1 MLNHNR
7 RWPGNSC
14 IQAIRT
20 RPSLALSLVL
30 LVCISGCGKD
40 GTTVDTMPPVLSTE
54 TATATPASTAFDLTG
69 RSVDPFVAADAKAIV
84 LVFIGADCPISNRYA
99 PEIRR
104 VEEKF
109 ARAGVKFWLVY
120 ADAEMSPDA
129 IRKHAKDYQ
138 LPQQVL
144 RDPHHALVR
153 LAQARVTPEA
163 AVFLPGAR
171 LVYHGR
177 LDNRY
182 ADFGKER
189 PEATQHDLEDV
200 LEAILQGKP
209 VPYFTAKAVGC
220 HIPNTK

>member
-1 MLNHNR
+1 M
-7 RWPGNSC
+7 
-14 IQAIRT
+14 
-20 RPSLALSLVL
+20 PSA
-30 LVCISGCGKD
+30 
-40 GTTVDTMPPVLSTE
+40 LSTE
-54 TATATPASTAFDLTG
+54 TAKATSVSTAFDLTG
-69 RSVDPFVAADAKAIV
+69 RTVNPFEATESKAIV
-84 LVFIGADCPISNRYA
+84 FIFIGADCPISNRYA

-104 VEEKF
+104 VAEKF
-109 ARAGVKFWLVY
+109 ARDGIKFWLVY
-120 ADAEMSPDA
+120 ADAELSPDA
-129 IRKHAKDYQ
+129 IGKHVKDYQ

-177 LDNRY
+177 IDDRY
-182 ADFGKER
+182 ADFGKQR
-189 PEATQHDLEDV
+189 PEVTQHDLADV

-220 HIPNTK
+220 YIPDPK